1 MAKKRAN
8 GEGNIR
14 KREDRKGWEARFY
27 DENGHRHSVYGKT
40 QAEVRK
46 RLSEAV
52 KESSESDDLEDDD
65 LTVGQ
70 WLAIWQRDFLGNVKP
85 GTVASYEM
93 QVRVHILPILGEI
106 KLTALR
112 TPVVQRLYNQK
123 LAQGLSPKSIKN
135 IHGCLH
141 RALDIAVQIGYLTK
155 NPTSACIL
163 PKVHQVE
170 IHPLDTP
177 ELKKLL
183 NSIQGDENEALIIT
197 AIFTGMR
204 SGELIGLTWDCVDF
218 ENGIIRVTKQL
229 VQPRKKGASFAFGTP
244 KNGKGRTLTPAP
256 FVMEILKK
264 HKKEQ
269 SIHRLQVGPAWDD
282 GGFPNLVFTQPGGNH
297 FCQWTVCR
305 ILQKK
310 LEDAGIEKHR
320 FHDLR
325 HPDVKQ
331 ATKNNEYLIEFLKI
345 MRIDTLLQVHYSPF
359 LPAKASW
366 RVVSISIRLS

>member
-1 MAKKRAN
+1 
-8 GEGNIR
+8 
-14 KREDRKGWEARFY
+14 
-27 DENGHRHSVYGKT
+27 
-40 QAEVRK
+40 
-46 RLSEAV
+46 
-52 KESSESDDLEDDD
+52 
-65 LTVGQ
+65 
-70 WLAIWQRDFLGNVKP
+70 
-85 GTVASYEM
+85 
-93 QVRVHILPILGEI
+93 
-106 KLTALR
+106 
-112 TPVVQRLYNQK
+112 
-123 LAQGLSPKSIKN
+123 
-135 IHGCLH
+135 
-141 RALDIAVQIGYLTK
+141 
-155 NPTSACIL
+155 
-163 PKVHQVE
+163 
-170 IHPLDTP
+170 
-177 ELKKLL
+177 
-183 NSIQGDENEALIIT
+183 
-197 AIFTGMR
+197 
-204 SGELIGLTWDCVDF
+204 
-218 ENGIIRVTKQL
+218 
-229 VQPRKKGASFAFGTP
+229 
-244 KNGKGRTLTPAP
+244 
-256 FVMEILKK
+256 MEILKK